1 MNDSTQSPANPARAL
16 PLHHQHAL
24 LGLLLLLLVLLCAP
38 RIASVWQHRQE
49 TNAPAREIMPAA
61 STTNQAESEPLVPDT
76 RLIIEVHAGDTL
88 SSIFKQAGFGPQQV
102 DDIIHSSDDA
112 KILSNIYPGYRLAFE
127 TDEFQSLLSL
137 EIIKSPLESFKFSRT
152 DAGEFAYQHLI
163 KEPDVKPV
171 VKKAIINESLFLAA
185 QEGGIPAAMAQ
196 ELARI
201 FGGVI
206 DFLIDTREG
215 DSFRVLYE
223 EQYLYGQKIGY
234 GKILAAEFTNQGKVF
249 IALRYEDKDGKTNF
263 YSPDGESMRKAFL
276 QNPVDFTRISSGFTL
291 SRKHPILNTIRAH
304 KGTDYA
310 APRGTPVVATS
321 DGRVTFADR
330 NGSFGNLIVIQHGDR
345 FVTKYAHLNAYEK
358 NIKTGVRV
366 RQGDVIGYVGSTGSA
381 TGPHL
386 HYEFLMDG
394 VHRDSRKTFDQL
406 PRAESID
413 TNEVADFHQ
422 KTSSYVAM
430 LESEPDHD
438 TSIASATAQTPPNNA
453 LLKK

>member
-1 MNDSTQSPANPARAL
+1 MNDSTQSPAETARAL
-16 PLHHQHAL
+16 PLAHQHAL
-24 LGLLLLLLVLLCAP
+24 LGLLLFLLLLLSAP
-38 RIASVWQHRQE
+38 WLVSTLQQSGQTTSPPVDMPPD
-49 TNAPAREIMPAA
+49 APADVPAA
-61 STTNQAESEPLVPDT
+61 NPPELPDN
-76 RLIIEVHAGDTL
+76 RLILEVHAGDTL

-102 DDIIHSSDDA
+102 DDIIQSSDDS

-127 TDEFQSLLSL
+127 IDEVQSLASL

-152 DAGEFAYQHLI
+152 EAGEFEYQHLT
-163 KEPDVKPV
+163 KKPDVKPV
-171 VKKAIINESLFLAA
+171 VKEAIITESLFLAA

-223 EQYLYGQKIGY
+223 EQYLNGQQIGY
-234 GKILAAEFTNQGKVF
+234 GKILAAEFTNQGTVF
-249 IALRYEDKDGKTNF
+249 TALRYEDKDGKTNF

-276 QNPVDFTRISSGFTL
+276 QNPVDFTRISSGFSL

-330 NGSFGNLIVIQHGDR
+330 NGSYGKLIVIQHGER

-358 NIKTGVRV
+358 NIKNGVRV

-386 HYEFLMDG
+386 HYEFLVDG
-394 VHRDSRKTFDQL
+394 VHRDSRKIFDQL
-406 PRAESID
+406 PRAESI
-413 TNEVADFHQ
+413 NSGEIADFHQ
-422 KTSSYVAM
+422 QTSSYVAL
-430 LESEPDHD
+430 LEDQRNHS
-438 TSIASATAQTPPNNA
+438 TVIAATAVQAPAKSA
-453 LLKK
+453 LLAE